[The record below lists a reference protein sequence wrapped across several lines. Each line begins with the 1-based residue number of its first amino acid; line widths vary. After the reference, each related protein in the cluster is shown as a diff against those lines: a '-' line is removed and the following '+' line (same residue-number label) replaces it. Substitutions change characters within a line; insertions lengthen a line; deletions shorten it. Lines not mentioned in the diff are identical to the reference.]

1 MTDNTIYTTDLTG
14 HRLGQYEILE
24 RITKGSTAAIYKAY
38 QPKLERHVAV
48 KVLSPHVIDEE
59 GFLDRFSMEARAIA
73 QLDHP
78 NIVPVYDFDQVGEL
92 VYIVMK
98 YVEGGTV
105 KESMQS
111 GRPMDLGLV
120 VDLAVQ
126 IGRALSYAH
135 KRGVIH
141 RDVKPSNILVAEDN
155 WALLTDF
162 GLVKMLASDKKLTRS
177 GIGMGTPDYMSP
189 EQAQGFDID
198 PRTDIYS
205 LGTTIYEMLAG
216 RVPFEAES
224 SMAVV
229 VKHMTEPPPPLR
241 EYNPRVPPAVELVI
255 MTAMEKDPDKRFQTM
270 DEFVSALVK
279 AARPHMKRPPAF
291 TLDITE
297 EPAPAAPPSPA
308 SDAIPADRWA
318 AVAKEQPSPAASER
332 VAPPRPSP
340 LASDLAEEPLSWLD
354 ERAPAAPA
362 AAPALQR
369 PPARRSAGRG
379 LFQSQS
385 LRIAFVAAALVSL
398 VFLCTVGII
407 AAQIVQGW
415 LAPPAIVPTLPIQLP
430 TDTPSATPTPMLS
443 PEPSPTPTATPEPT
457 ESSTPTVP
465 PTPTPELIYL
475 SPDDRVRAGIYVKV
489 VKEKFVMR
497 TAASFD
503 ADFIMDVPQGFIL
516 YVLRTSQAEGLDW
529 IQVRD
534 MRSGRVGWGRQ
545 DEVAAYALPA
555 PSTATPTPE

>member
-1 MTDNTIYTTDLTG
+1 MTDNNTIFTTDLTG

-24 RITKGSTAAIYKAY
+24 RITKGSTATIYKAY

-78 NIVPVYDFDQVGEL
+78 NIVPVYDFDQIGEL

-105 KESMQS
+105 KETMQS
-111 GRPMDLGLV
+111 GRPLELGLV
-120 VDLAVQ
+120 VDLVVQ

-141 RDVKPSNILVAEDN
+141 RDVKPSNILVAEEN

-198 PRTDIYS
+198 ARTDIYS
-205 LGTTIYEMLAG
+205 LGATVYEMLAG

-241 EYNPRVPPAVELVI
+241 EYNPRVPPAVEQVI
-255 MTAMEKDPDKRFQTM
+255 MTSMEKDPDKRFQTM
-270 DEFVSALVK
+270 DEFVAALVK
-279 AARPHMKRPPAF
+279 TARPHMKRPPAF
-291 TLDITE
+291 TLDTTE
-297 EPAPAAPPSPA
+297 EQDPATPRSPA
-308 SDAIPADRWA
+308 SDAIPTDRWA
-318 AVAKEQPSPAASER
+318 AVAQERALVAAAERPAA
-332 VAPPRPSP
+332 PRPGQ
-340 LASDLAEEPLSWLD
+340 LASDLANEPMSWLD
-354 ERAPAAPA
+354 EQVGAAPA
-362 AAPALQR
+362 AALQR
-369 PPARRSAGRG
+369 SPARHPASRG
-379 LFQSQS
+379 LVHTKG
-385 LRIAFVAAALVSL
+385 LRIAFAAAAVVSL

-407 AAQIVQGW
+407 AAQILQGW
-415 LAPPAIVPTLPIQLP
+415 LTLPAIVPTLTIQLP
-430 TDTPSATPTPMLS
+430 THTPSATPTWTLTPG
-443 PEPSPTPTATPEPT
+443 PSATPTATP
-457 ESSTPTVP
+457 TPTDTP
-465 PTPTPELIYL
+465 TPDISPTPTPELIYL
-475 SPDDRVRAGIYVKV
+475 SPNDRIRAGIYVKV

-497 TAASFD
+497 GAAGFD
-503 ADFIMDVPQGFIL
+503 ADFVMDVPQGFIL
-516 YVLRTSQAEGLDW
+516 YVLRTSQAENLDW
-529 IQVRD
+529 VQVRD
-534 MRSGRVGWGRQ
+534 MKSGRVGWGRQ

-555 PSTATPTPE
+555 PSTATPTP